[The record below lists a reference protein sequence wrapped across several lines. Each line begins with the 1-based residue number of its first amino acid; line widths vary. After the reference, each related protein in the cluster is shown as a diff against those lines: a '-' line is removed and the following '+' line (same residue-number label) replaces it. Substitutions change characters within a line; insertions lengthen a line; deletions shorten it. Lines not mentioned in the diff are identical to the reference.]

1 MICTL
6 FNQAVASGLSVV
18 RMWGHTITPGF
29 AFQTSPGQYR
39 EDIFQAFDFILVR
52 IEPRPFPLHVS
63 LILGALLIQ
72 QLCVCAG

>member
-39 EDIFQAFDFILVR
+39 EDIFESFDFILVR
-52 IEPRPFPLHVS
+52 M
-63 LILGALLIQ
+63 
-72 QLCVCAG
+72 